1 MKPLNIQEAT
11 MKPKMDNQKKAITL
25 FQKSTSQSKEIS

>member
-11 MKPKMDNQKKAITL
+11 MKPKTDNQKRAITL
-25 FQKSTSQSKEIS
+25 FQKSTSQLMEIS